1 LESLEP
7 VPSRIVPTI
16 LTSFVKAV
24 NMKRN
29 YDLSSTESFAEWEP
43 TPSVKRHLVTG
54 RLDSIYCFGIKDTC
68 YKVELTAMWYPQ
80 QRKPVWGLAVRHT
93 GWATHLAEL
102 ERLSVGRRA
111 DWGDTIS
118 TFFPD
123 DGQMSP
129 YTADTEDIEMG
140 KLRLDDGL
148 KEPSG
153 NGLRILVESLLKL
166 SEIVSS
172 VTSEGG
178 VRLEE

>member
-7 VPSRIVPTI
+7 VPSRIVPAI

-24 NMKRN
+24 NLKRN

-43 TPSVKRHLVTG
+43 TPSVKRHLFTG
-54 RLDSIYCFGIKDTC
+54 RLDSIYCFGIKETC
-68 YKVELTAMWYPQ
+68 YKAELTAMWYPQ
-80 QRKPVWGLAVRHT
+80 QSKPVWGLAVRHT
-93 GWATHLAEL
+93 EWATHLAEL

-118 TFFPD
+118 TFFP
-123 DGQMSP
+123 
-129 YTADTEDIEMG
+129 EDIDMG
-140 KLRLDDGL
+140 KLRLDDSPV
-148 KEPSG
+148 EPSG
-153 NGLRILVESLLKL
+153 NGLRVLVESLLKL

>member
-1 LESLEP
+1 
-7 VPSRIVPTI
+7 

-24 NMKRN
+24 NLKRN

-43 TPSVKRHLVTG
+43 TPSVKRHLFTG
-54 RLDSIYCFGIKDTC
+54 RLDSIYCFGIKETC
-68 YKVELTAMWYPQ
+68 YKAELTAMWYPQ
-80 QRKPVWGLAVRHT
+80 QSKPVWGLAVRHT
-93 GWATHLAEL
+93 EWATHLAEL

-123 DGQMSP
+123 DGQIAA
-129 YTADTEDIEMG
+129 YTADTEDSDMD
-140 KLRLDDGL
+140 KLRLDDSPV
-148 KEPSG
+148 EPSG
-153 NGLRILVESLLKL
+153 NGLRVLVESLLKL